1 MLLTVREEVEPELL
15 IGRLLIIYDQGSK
28 NPQIKNSM
36 DRDESNVGNCP
47 HCTKVIFRDA
57 VFNSEAVFVT
67 RCPHCQKPV
76 KVCIRKKVEIILL
89 PIDDR
94 KNSANTKIKPNGI
107 VSSYS
112 AVIMDLYQTASIFE
126 RLVLTQ

>member
-1 MLLTVREEVEPELL
+1 M
-15 IGRLLIIYDQGSK
+15 ISRLK
-28 NPQIKNSM
+28 NKNSM
-36 DRDESNVGNCP
+36 DKDESNVGNCP

-57 VFNSEAVFVT
+57 VFNSEAIFVT

-94 KNSANTKIKPNGI
+94 KRKDNSGIKLTMI
-107 VSSYS
+107 VFVLFLPT
-112 AVIMDLYQTASIFE
+112 VISFISDSFDLFDGLI
-126 RLVLTQ
+126 

>member
-1 MLLTVREEVEPELL
+1 
-15 IGRLLIIYDQGSK
+15 
-28 NPQIKNSM
+28 M

-47 HCTKVIFRDA
+47 HCTKIIFRDA

-89 PIDDR
+89 PIDES
-94 KNSANTKIKPNGI
+94 KNGDKTKIKPNGI
-107 VSSYS
+107 LFVLFLPS
-112 AVIMDLYQTASIFE
+112 VMDLLSNSIDILNGLF
-126 RLVLTQ
+126 

>member
-1 MLLTVREEVEPELL
+1 M
-15 IGRLLIIYDQGSK
+15 ISRLK
-28 NPQIKNSM
+28 NKNSM
-36 DRDESNVGNCP
+36 DKDEPNVGNCP

-57 VFNSEAVFVT
+57 VFNSEAIFVT

-94 KNSANTKIKPNGI
+94 KRKDNSGI
-107 VSSYS
+107 NLTMIVFVLFLPT
-112 AVIMDLYQTASIFE
+112 VISFISDSFDLFDGLI
-126 RLVLTQ
+126 

>member
-1 MLLTVREEVEPELL
+1 
-15 IGRLLIIYDQGSK
+15 
-28 NPQIKNSM
+28 M

-76 KVCIRKKVEIILL
+76 KVCIRKKVEVILL
-89 PIDDR
+89 PMDDR
-94 KNSANTKIKPNGI
+94 KGSDKSGTKLTGVVFVLFLP
-107 VSSYS
+107 
-112 AVIMDLYQTASIFE
+112 TAID
-126 RLVLTQ
+126 LVLDSFEILNGLF

>member
-15 IGRLLIIYDQGSK
+15 IDRLLIIYDLGSK
-28 NPQIKNSM
+28 SPQIKNSM
-36 DRDESNVGNCP
+36 DKDESNVGNCP
-47 HCTKVIFRDA
+47 HCTKIIFRDA
-57 VFNSEAVFVT
+57 VFNSEAVFIT

-94 KNSANTKIKPNGI
+94 KGGNNPGTKLTTIIFVLFLPTAI
-107 VSSYS
+107 
-112 AVIMDLYQTASIFE
+112 DLLSDSFDILGGLF
-126 RLVLTQ
+126 